1 MKMARAMKITEGS
14 DNVFRDVGF
23 APDVAENL
31 LRRTDLM
38 IEIEKWFVKS
48 ELSQSAAAE
57 LLGVTQPRFNH
68 LLKGK
73 VQNFTIDALVNM
85 LTRAGMRVKITVR
98 KAA

>member
-1 MKMARAMKITEGS
+1 MAKEIKVTEGS
-14 DNVFRDVGF
+14 ANVFNDLGF

-38 IEIEKWFVKS
+38 IEIEKWFMKS
-48 ELSQSAAAE
+48 ALSQTAAAQA
-57 LLGVTQPRFNH
+57 LGITQPRFNQ

-73 VQNFTIDALVNM
+73 TQNFTIDALVNM